1 MEAGSV
7 RRRWVVGG
15 LVAYVVV
22 VAVVVLSPVSYAG
35 IVHRLDGWL
44 RDGLGITVFGSG
56 WIEFAAN
63 IVMFLPLG
71 FLLTLLFRHPWYGT
85 ILAVVLS
92 AGVEIAQIVIP
103 SRQASLRDVIS
114 NGIGAALGAFLAWL
128 VVLRRDH
135 RRARAAEAVD

>member
-15 LVAYVVV
+15 LVAYVVAV
-22 VAVVVLSPVSYAG
+22 AAVVLLPVSYAG
-35 IVHRLDGWL
+35 IVHRLDAWV
-44 RDGLGITVFGSG
+44 REGLGITVFGSG

-92 AGVEIAQIVIP
+92 AGVEVAQIVIP
-103 SRQASLRDVIS
+103 SRQASLRDVVS

-135 RRARAAEAVD
+135 RRARAAEIVD